1 MAENLNTPSHFL
13 SVKPPVPIIM
23 TGQKEKIDLLPP
35 SAFQDIGKDDAWK
48 ELARATT
55 DVMNLKL
62 ENQKL
67 RDEQNKPIFV
77 PTPVAKS
84 PREECRYNA
93 KEDRKYI
100 DELITKQASEIAELR
115 NEIRQLKCVHKEEI
129 TEIERQTTASERK
142 NIQTIAILEAD
153 LKSRED
159 RYDSQVDRLSSEHQ
173 REVETLY
180 NQIRTLEDQL
190 SSVSTR
196 SKDRIRQLE
205 SELEKEREEALEN
218 ASRLQLE
225 IKTLTNNIEN
235 QNKQIMQ
242 LKNYIGDT
250 EKGPKPAEV
259 WRKEKE
265 TLENKLEILEV
276 DKENIQSNLQLL
288 NIRFSSLNE
297 ILRTQE
303 AEVSR
308 VSQDKSDKNK
318 QESLLLTR
326 WREKVFALMV
336 QQKSAAIIKHKDE
349 QNWKGKVG
357 DLESRLVSANNQMNV
372 LSHAMSDKQAQL
384 DMEVN
389 NNKKLQH
396 EVIQAQQM
404 ALLLDDR
411 LTENRQS
418 AEQLQQ
424 FCKSVCGKLEESYSV
439 LNTVFSTMKT
449 FGQRISFASGRVEM
463 LQGLFARKKAMSQ
476 VHREDKTEPLLQL
489 TDIQDDSSILRREL
503 ERVTEERDR
512 VVAQL
517 KQDSETWTERHTAA
531 TVQKDEEIKNL
542 RETIE
547 ELEMDLQGKS
557 QQCNKLTEEVDRFN
571 IELEDANE
579 QIDNLK
585 IELGKCQVTSDQ
597 VIAEQKTII
606 EQEFAEQLADLDRQ
620 LNDAKREH
628 TKAVVSLRQL
638 ERQTTREKERATEH
652 LNTVE
657 QHYTRQIEGLQQKL
671 QTVESERNLMMATL
685 RQEGL
690 IGRVKNARGE
700 PVQFDESAE
709 SQEPEISLPRKPELS
724 PPVKDEPITSVLED
738 LKSLTSAVLK
748 DDLSSSD
755 EDEED

>member
-13 SVKPPVPIIM
+13 SVKPPVPKIM
-23 TGQKEKIDLLPP
+23 NGQKEKIDLLPP

-67 RDEQNKPIFV
+67 REEQNKPIFV

-142 NIQTIAILEAD
+142 NMQTIAILEAD

-180 NQIRTLEDQL
+180 NQIQTLEDQL

-205 SELEKEREEALEN
+205 SELEKEREEASEN
-218 ASRLQLE
+218 TSRLQLE

-235 QNKQIMQ
+235 QNKQIIQ

-265 TLENKLEILEV
+265 TLENKLQILEV

-303 AEVSR
+303 GEISR
-308 VSQDKSDKNK
+308 VSQDKTDKNK
-318 QESLLLTR
+318 QEHLLLTR

-357 DLESRLVSANNQMNV
+357 DLENRLVSANNQMNV

-411 LTENRQS
+411 LIENKQS

-424 FCKSVCGKLEESYSV
+424 FSKSVCGKLEESYCV
-439 LNTVFSTMKT
+439 LNTVFNTMKT
-449 FGQRISFASGRVEM
+449 YGQRISFASGRVEM
-463 LQGLFARKKAMSQ
+463 LQGS
-476 VHREDKTEPLLQL
+476 
-489 TDIQDDSSILRREL
+489 
-503 ERVTEERDR
+503 
-512 VVAQL
+512 
-517 KQDSETWTERHTAA
+517 
-531 TVQKDEEIKNL
+531 
-542 RETIE
+542 
-547 ELEMDLQGKS
+547 
-557 QQCNKLTEEVDRFN
+557 
-571 IELEDANE
+571 
-579 QIDNLK
+579 
-585 IELGKCQVTSDQ
+585 
-597 VIAEQKTII
+597 
-606 EQEFAEQLADLDRQ
+606 
-620 LNDAKREH
+620 
-628 TKAVVSLRQL
+628 
-638 ERQTTREKERATEH
+638 TR
-652 LNTVE
+652 
-657 QHYTRQIEGLQQKL
+657 YW
-671 QTVESERNLMMATL
+671 
-685 RQEGL
+685 
-690 IGRVKNARGE
+690 
-700 PVQFDESAE
+700 
-709 SQEPEISLPRKPELS
+709 
-724 PPVKDEPITSVLED
+724 
-738 LKSLTSAVLK
+738 
-748 DDLSSSD
+748 
-755 EDEED
+755 